1 MISHPTAAELSE
13 AIATFEATPGQP
25 GDPRQVFLARV
36 TDNARA
42 TLAREADHGARLEA
56 EALARLRTLL
66 GQDGE
71 FSRLNTQLCQT
82 LRDGTLSPRDPA
94 VLAHLRATAIGQIAI
109 DQPSYGGLAALEAG

>member
-56 EALARLRTLL
+56 EALARLRTLM
-66 GQDGE
+66 GQDDE
-71 FSRLNTQLCQT
+71 FSRLNTQLCQA